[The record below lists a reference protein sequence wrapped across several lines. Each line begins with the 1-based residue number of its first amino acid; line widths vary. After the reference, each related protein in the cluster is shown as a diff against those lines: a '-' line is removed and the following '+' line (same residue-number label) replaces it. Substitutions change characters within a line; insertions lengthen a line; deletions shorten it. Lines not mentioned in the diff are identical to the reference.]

1 MKKCIL
7 LIVSLLL
14 IFAITACANDV
25 EDEKLPQTVEKTTI
39 SGSFAV
45 CVRDVIPDYVF
56 DNTTPSVAIVTR
68 FQSPPF
74 TLRVGAD
81 IGSKLEK
88 GKFYVFTIEPFTVE
102 YPNKEFIRSMD
113 ISSLKNE
120 FHDFRVVDFRLAE
133 DGEAGMGGLSL
144 TIE

>member
-39 SGSFAV
+39 SGSFTV

-56 DNTTPSVAIVTR
+56 DNTTPSVAIVTQ

-88 GKFYVFTIEPFTVE
+88 GKQYVFTIEPFTVE
-102 YPNKEFIRSMD
+102 YPKELVKQMD
-113 ISSLKNE
+113 ISSLENE
-120 FHDFRVVDFRLAE
+120 FPDFRVTDFRFA
-133 DGEAGMGGLSL
+133 DKGETGMSSLCL